1 MSQYRLVI
9 VPTLYSA
16 AADIVA
22 SIDTYVRNGGHA
34 LVTYF
39 SGIVDEHDHVIP
51 DGYPGAFRDLLGVR
65 TDQFFPLSVG
75 QAVTLTGSMTA
86 TVWTENVRATTAE
99 VVATYVDGPLPGVPA
114 ITRNAA
120 GAGVAWYVATQPD
133 RESLEGL
140 VGRVAAE
147 AGVSADVPTAPGVET
162 VRRHGEDG
170 TSWLFVMNHTNE
182 TAHVPVGGVD
192 ILSGAEHEAP
202 MQVAAGG
209 VAVVRIPG

>member
-1 MSQYRLVI
+1 
-9 VPTLYSA
+9 
-16 AADIVA
+16 
-22 SIDTYVRNGGHA
+22 
-34 LVTYF
+34 
-39 SGIVDEHDHVIP
+39 
-51 DGYPGAFRDLLGVR
+51 
-65 TDQFFPLSVG
+65 
-75 QAVTLTGSMTA
+75 
-86 TVWTENVRATTAE
+86 
-99 VVATYVDGPLPGVPA
+99 VDGPLPGVPA